1 MTLSQL
7 NHKYKSDF
15 MVGLFRRSGDNTYFG
30 PADQLMEEVTAY
42 NTANEGKSVIVI
54 HSMWEPDGADGKK
67 RGFTKINI
75 GVYGNNLAECKETL
89 NTFAKPPTPVIQQQS

>member
-7 NHKYKSDF
+7 NHKLDF

-42 NTANEGKSVIVI
+42 TTANEGKSVIAI
-54 HSMWEPDGADGKK
+54 HSMWKTDGADGKK

-89 NTFAKPPTPVIQQQS
+89 NTFAKPPNGVIKQES

>member
-7 NHKYKSDF
+7 NQKFDF
-15 MVGLFRRSGDNTYFG
+15 TVGLFRRSGDNTYFG

-42 NTANEGKSVIVI
+42 NTANEGKSTIVI

-67 RGFTKINI
+67 KGFTKINI

-89 NTFAKPPTPVIQQQS
+89 NTFAKHREPAI